1 MFTDITW
8 RYVNRQTAA
17 INALKDYHNMECI
30 IETTP
35 QELRELEDEYPRPSS
50 ARVDGIPGVFNP
62 KAGEDAIIRHIERI
76 DTRKRKYYQALEY
89 MTWFNPV
96 WETLSEDERW
106 ILETT
111 FLQGESIEA
120 VCEHFCVERSAAYE
134 RKRKAL
140 DRFADLLYG
149 K

>member
-17 INALKDYHNMECI
+17 INALQDYQNMQTI
-30 IETTP
+30 IDTTP
-35 QELRELEDEYPRPSS
+35 NDLKAIEDDYPRP
-50 ARVDGIPGVFNP
+50 RGGRFDGVPGGSNLRS
-62 KAGEDAIIRHIERI
+62 GEDAIIRHIERL
-76 DTRKRKYYQALEY
+76 DTRKRKYHQALEY
-89 MTWFNPV
+89 MDWFIPV
-96 WETLSEDERW
+96 WEALTDDERW

-111 FLQGESIEA
+111 FLHGESIEA

-140 DRFADLLYG
+140 NRFADLLYG